1 MEIDKK
7 IEYIFFGILILI
19 AVFFLIRLNQSTIAQ
34 KIAFVLMIIDVAILL
49 FYKISD
55 KDAEGCKK
63 AKRVRQ
69 ITLLIGFLFL
79 IFMTYD
85 FAMIWHELPLSA
97 KIGIVLIDL
106 SSTMMIMITLYSLN
120 KRNLI

>member
-1 MEIDKK
+1 MEIDKRIK
-7 IEYIFFGILILI
+7 YIYFGILILI

-34 KIAFVLMIIDVAILL
+34 KIAFVLMIIDTAIFL

-55 KDAEGCKK
+55 QDAEGLKK
-63 AKRVRQ
+63 AKRVRK
-69 ITLLIGFLFL
+69 ITLIIGFLFL
-79 IFMTYD
+79 IFITYD
-85 FAMIWHELPLSA
+85 FAMIWHELPRLA

-106 SSTMMIMITLYSLN
+106 SSTMMIIITLYSLN